1 MKRYRC
7 LVKKG
12 HVGTGRYVEKWLI
25 IQAPNIIQAI
35 EKAKTSPGVK
45 KSRNALLAAT
55 SIISVQPI

>member
-1 MKRYRC
+1 M
-7 LVKKG
+7 KKG